1 MLRSERQN
9 AAEQKLQN
17 QENLLPRNRLI
28 IVVTC
33 LSLVMLFSII
43 DQNGISVTLPTIAR
57 DLDAADTISWAGTSS
72 LIANTVFS
80 VLYGRL
86 SDIFGRKWV
95 FLGAC
100 ILLAVADLLCGL
112 AQNAPMLYVFRALAG
127 LSGGGIANLTMIIVS
142 DIVTLEERGKYQ
154 GIIGA
159 IVGFGNVVGPFLAAG
174 FSESLTWRGFFWFL
188 APALTICAVVAP
200 RFLPSTRSN
209 QAIWDGVR
217 KIDWV
222 GCFLSSVAIVLILIP
237 ISGGGLYFQWN
248 SPMVISML
256 VIGSCLFL
264 AFLIYEWRMAHLP
277 MIPLQIFNS
286 RSVSA
291 LLAQSFLL
299 GWSYQSLVYYMP
311 QYYQNVRGYDTVR
324 SAALSIP
331 IVVMQSIFSII
342 SGQYIS
348 RRKRYG
354 EVIWAGFFCWTVGS
368 VIVTA
373 VFGRSTHPAICVVAL
388 SIIGAGVGNAFQ
400 PTLVALQVHS
410 SKRHRAV
417 IISARNF
424 CRACGG
430 AFGLAASAG
439 ILQASFRAN
448 LQPQDRD
455 LVNYV
460 YSLPDT
466 LRNNDSL
473 LDAYM
478 ASIRN
483 VFIMNSAVIGVCL
496 LACVLVKDTGLQR
509 SESSDSPTL
518 PQQSSDTMVT
528 GGGDKRPETDA
539 VLDCESGSDSVSRLD
554 KPNLNSE
561 KETLP

>member
-1 MLRSERQN
+1 MISQRRH
-9 AAEQKLQN
+9 ATEQKLQD
-17 QENLLPRNRLI
+17 QENLLPRSQL
-28 IVVTC
+28 IVVVAC
-33 LSLVMLFSII
+33 VSLVMLFSVV

-80 VLYGRL
+80 VQYGRL
-86 SDIFGRKWV
+86 SDIFGRRWV
-95 FLGAC
+95 FLSAC

-112 AQNAPMLYVFRALAG
+112 AQNAPMLYAFRALAG
-127 LSGGGIANLTMIIVS
+127 LSTGGITSLTMIIVS

-159 IVGFGNVVGPFLAAG
+159 MVGLGNVVGPFLAAG
-174 FSESLTWRGFFWFL
+174 FSESLTWRAFFWFL
-188 APALTICAVVAP
+188 APALTIAAMVSP
-200 RFLPSTRSN
+200 RFLPSTKS
-209 QAIWDGVR
+209 DGDLWGSVR

-222 GCFLSSVAIVLILIP
+222 GSFLSSGAIVLVLIP
-237 ISGGGLYFQWN
+237 ISGGGLYFQWD

-256 VIGSCLFL
+256 AVGGCMFF
-264 AFLIYEWRMAHLP
+264 AFVFYEWRIAQLP

-299 GWSYQSLVYYMP
+299 GWSYQSLVYYLP
-311 QYYQNVRGYDTVR
+311 QYYQNVRGYDTVV

-331 IVVMQSIFSII
+331 IVVMQSIFSIL

-348 RRKRYG
+348 RRQRYG
-354 EVIWAGFFCWTVGS
+354 KVIWAGFFCWTLGS
-368 VIVTA
+368 VIITA
-373 VFGRSTHPAICVVAL
+373 VFSRSTHPAICVVAL
-388 SIIGAGVGNAFQ
+388 AIIGAGVGNAFQ

-417 IISARNF
+417 VISTRNF
-424 CRACGG
+424 CRASGG
-430 AFGLAASAG
+430 AFGLAASALV
-439 ILQASFRAN
+439 LQTSFRAN
-448 LQPQDRD
+448 LPPEDAD

-460 YSLPDT
+460 YALPDT
-466 LRNNDSL
+466 FEDNDGL

-483 VFIMNSAVIGVCL
+483 VFIMNTIVIGICL
-496 LACVLVKDTGLQR
+496 LACLLVKDRGLQR

-518 PQQSSDTMVT
+518 PHQSSDTMVM
-528 GGGDKRPETDA
+528 GGGDKRDEVDVA
-539 VLDCESGSDSVSRLD
+539 LVCEPGSDSDSRLD
-554 KPNLNSE
+554 KANLDSE
-561 KETLP
+561 KGVFR